1 MNPERVKNVVFIFQI
16 LTDRHLKVLGDPSGN
31 AYAIGDCADIKDF
44 SLPCTAQVGFSNR
57 GSYMS
62 AHVLMN
68 YQTSPGKAIKCQA
81 FQAFY
86 HFFPMN

>member
-16 LTDRHLKVLGDPSGN
+16 LTDRHLRVLGDLSGN

-62 AHVLMN
+62 RAA
-68 YQTSPGKAIKCQA
+68 TFTKFGKRLHK
-81 FQAFY
+81 FQ
-86 HFFPMN
+86 